1 MSFHEGMRRGDAIKA
16 FLAAHGYSAYIVF
29 TPQNFF
35 YVTNFLL
42 DVEPWERPV
51 AAIFPRDGDPVLI
64 LNELS
69 TNHFKMAVARGSCWA
84 TEARIYLEHLSE
96 VNRTYLRPEWDR
108 LFTDTLADRGLRH
121 GRIAADSLE
130 FISPSVRAAA
140 AGVVFE
146 SRADLIRDLRLVKSQ
161 EELAII
167 RVCGELSDWGQGQF
181 KALIAPGVPM
191 IEVSLE
197 TAHRL
202 GVYVAKKHPQEL
214 IGVDVMGVAGEDGI
228 CPHNSGANSG
238 RPLQLHDSVL
248 SIVLCRINGYG
259 VENERTYFIGEPSAD
274 QRRYFDAMSRAQEA
288 AIAVMVEGRRVADI
302 DAAAQAVHNAAGT
315 SEYLCHRAGHGIGI
329 GGHEY
334 PDDTAFNYRPL
345 RAGMVFSSEPAL
357 FVPGLGGFRN
367 SDTVIVGKEA
377 PEPVTHFSK
386 LLGDLIVAAKEE
398 EKREA

>member
-1 MSFHEGMRRGDAIKA
+1 MLRLSSQEGTRRRDAIRA
-16 FLAAHGYSAYIVF
+16 FLDENGHAAYVVF
-29 TPQNFF
+29 TSQNFF

-42 DVEPWERPV
+42 DVEPWERPI

-69 TNHFKMAVARGSCWA
+69 TNHFKMAVARGSCWVP
-84 TEARIYLEHLSE
+84 EARIYLEHLSE

-108 LFTDTLADRGLRH
+108 LFTDTLADRDLQH
-121 GRIAADSLE
+121 GRIAVDSLE

-140 AGVVFE
+140 PGVVFE

-161 EELAII
+161 EELALI
-167 RVCGELSDWGQGQF
+167 RACGELSDWGQGQF
-181 KALIAPGVPM
+181 KALLAPGVPM

-197 TAHRL
+197 TAHLL

-248 SIVLCRINGYG
+248 SIVMCRINGYG
-259 VENERTYFIGEPSAD
+259 VENERTYFIEEPSAD

-357 FVPGLGGFRN
+357 FVPGVGGFRN
-367 SDTVIVGKEA
+367 SDTVIVGAEA
-377 PEPVTHFSK
+377 PEPVTRFSK
-386 LLGDLIVAAKEE
+386 HLGDLIVTA
-398 EKREA
+398 